1 MLLYQAAVILHVLA
15 MALWIG
21 HMLIWSLVTGP
32 ALKAVEPAA
41 TAELLR
47 ARSLEL
53 GGLGWPALAILVVTG
68 LYLLDMRGTGLVD
81 GFLGEAGWPLALK
94 LWCVLGMIGYQALVG
109 HRQASLAI
117 YANIALALLVLAC
130 STVLVRGG

>member
-1 MLLYQAAVILHVLA
+1 MLLYRLAVILHVLA

-21 HMLIWSLVTGP
+21 HMLVWSLVTGP
-32 ALKAVEPAA
+32 ALKKVEPPA

-68 LYLLDMRGTGLVD
+68 LYLLTLRGIGVVD
-81 GFLGEAGWPLALK
+81 GLLGEAGWPLALK
-94 LWCVLGMIGYQALVG
+94 LWCVVGMIAYQALVG
-109 HRQASLAI
+109 HRQAGVAI
-117 YANIALALLVLAC
+117 YANIALALVVLAC
-130 STVLVRGG
+130 STVLVRGA

>member
-1 MLLYQAAVILHVLA
+1 MLVYRLAVILHVLA

-21 HMLIWSLVTGP
+21 HMLVWSLVTGP
-32 ALKAVEPAA
+32 ALKKVEPPA

-68 LYLLDMRGTGLVD
+68 LYLLSVRGIGVVG

-94 LWCVLGMIGYQALVG
+94 LWCVLGMIAYQALVG
-109 HRQASLAI
+109 HRQAGVAI
-117 YANIALALLVLAC
+117 YANIALALVVLAC
-130 STVLVRGG
+130 STVLVRGA

>member
-1 MLLYQAAVILHVLA
+1 MLLYRASVILHVLA

-21 HMLIWSLVTGP
+21 HMLVWSLITGP
-32 ALKAVEPAA
+32 ALKKVEPAA

-68 LYLLDMRGTGLVD
+68 LHLLSLRGIGLLG
-81 GFLGEAGWPLALK
+81 GFLGEGGWPLALK
-94 LWCVLGMIGYQALVG
+94 LWCVLGMIAYQAVVG
-109 HRQASLAI
+109 HRQASVAV
-117 YANIALALLVLAC
+117 YANMALALVILAC
-130 STVLVRGG
+130 STVLVRGT